1 MPSGHVLDTQSKE
14 LTPDGISD
22 GIGDILDALGLKPCM
37 KSFQIVA
44 IDLSRVVNKSPEW
57 TKKYIHSVYHRK
69 IEASPILK
77 RAVMTMLQ
85 KIDGVPS
92 GVAGAQLVKVFAS
105 IDISEGVLIPA
116 NAKIL
121 KCATPGCPIFFVRV
135 HPTQKY
141 HDKSCH
147 RRSNA

>member
-1 MPSGHVLDTQSKE
+1 MTSGQVLDMQDQM
-14 LTPDGISD
+14 LTPDSIAD
-22 GIGDILDALGLKPCM
+22 GLSEILNALGLKPCM

-44 IDLSRVVNKSPEW
+44 LDLSRIASKKPEW

-77 RAVMTMLQ
+77 RAIMIMLQ

-105 IDISEGVLIPA
+105 IEVTEGVLIPA
-116 NAKIL
+116 NAKII

-141 HDKSCH
+141 HDKSCK
-147 RRSNA
+147 STT